1 MLSLEAKV
9 VIAEQRIKQWYDY
22 WDGQVYI
29 SFSGGKDSTVL
40 LHIARKLYPNIKAVF
55 VDTGLEY
62 PEIRDF
68 VKTWSNVDWIKPKK
82 LFTEVIQT
90 YGYPVISKEV
100 SQVIYSA
107 RENIKRGCLNTWS
120 VNKITGTALDK
131 QGNPSM
137 YNCSKYKYLLD
148 APFLISDKCCYHM
161 KKSPVHKY
169 SKDTGLKAITGQLAE
184 ESALR
189 KSQWIKAG
197 CNAYNATNPISNP
210 LSVWTEQDVLKYI
223 YDNELPIAAIY
234 GVVENSDKGFYTTGV
249 KRTGCMFC
257 MYGVHLEKHPN
268 RFEQMQTSHPKQY
281 AYCMNKLH
289 LSEVLDYIGV
299 LH

>member
-1 MLSLEAKV
+1 MLPLEAKV

-107 RENIKRGCLNTWS
+107 RENIKRGCLNTWG
-120 VNKITGTALDK
+120 VNKINGTALDK

-161 KKSPVHKY
+161 KKSPIHKY

-210 LSVWTEQDVLKYI
+210 LSVWTEQDVLQYI
-223 YDNELPIAAIY
+223 HDNNISIAPVY
-234 GVVENSDKGFYTTGV
+234 GVIEKSDKGFYTTGA

-268 RFEQMQTSHPKQY
+268 RFEQMKVSHPKQY
-281 AYCMNKLH
+281 EYCMTKLG
-289 LSEVLDYIGV
+289 LAEVLDYIGV
-299 LH
+299 SH